1 MNQNKSNLHKYIFLA
16 MILFLLL
23 NLCPIT
29 IVTCDKEHNTCKCVQ
44 FFNVLM
50 KRKYVL
56 KEIALNDIQQSVY
69 YKEESSKNQGFL
81 NNLYPGHGVGIE
93 LKEKQR
99 VVFSKGE
106 KGDYIIPFYDTFS
119 KTTTESFVDK
129 FNNYLQNENEKCFKD
144 IHVNTSFIILAII
157 IFLYFPFRNIFLKQ
171 INS

>member
-1 MNQNKSNLHKYIFLA
+1 
-16 MILFLLL
+16 
-23 NLCPIT
+23 
-29 IVTCDKEHNTCKCVQ
+29 
-44 FFNVLM
+44 M

-69 YKEESSKNQGFL
+69 YKEESSKNRGFL

-119 KTTTESFVDK
+119 RKKTEK
-129 FNNYLQNENEKCFKD
+129 FINNFNRYLIDNNENKFKD
-144 IHVNTSFIILAII
+144 THINTLFIVFSLLITLIML
-157 IFLYFPFRNIFLKQ
+157 F
-171 INS
+171 